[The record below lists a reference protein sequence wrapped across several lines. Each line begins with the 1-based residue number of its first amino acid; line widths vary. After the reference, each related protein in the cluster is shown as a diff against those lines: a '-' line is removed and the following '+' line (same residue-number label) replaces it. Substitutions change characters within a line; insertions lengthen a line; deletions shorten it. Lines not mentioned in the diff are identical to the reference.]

1 MKLVLLEDE
10 QPALRHLMRMI
21 EQVAPHAAIVA
32 HFDAVESAIDWFQS
46 NTDYDLVISDIQ
58 LSDGLSLAIFRQV
71 KMTKPIIFTTAF
83 DQYAIEAFKVNGID
97 YLLKPVKAEE
107 LSKAIEKYRTLFSG
121 NTQPTLDVEK
131 LIKQI
136 AGQEKVY
143 RARLLVHFRD
153 ELKSISTDSIA
164 FIHSENKTSHLYT
177 KAGEMFILDQ
187 NMEELEAQLN
197 PQIFFRAN
205 RQFIISFSSIKSNHQ
220 HFNGKIKV
228 LLTLPTKEEV
238 LVSRERATEFKIWLG
253 S

>member
-1 MKLVLLEDE
+1 MRLVLLEDE
-10 QPALRHLMRMI
+10 QPALRHLKRMI
-21 EQVAPHAAIVA
+21 GEVAPHATVVA
-32 HFDAVESAIDWFQS
+32 HFDAVESAIGWFQS
-46 NTDYDLVISDIQ
+46 NADYDLIISDIQ

-107 LSKAIEKYRTLFSG
+107 LSKAIEKYKTLF
-121 NTQPTLDVEK
+121 NHNNQPPLDVEK

-143 RARLLVHFRD
+143 RTRLLVHFRD
-153 ELKSISTDSIA
+153 ELKSIPVESIA
-164 FIHSENKTSHLYT
+164 FIHSENKVSHLFS
-177 KAGEMFILDQ
+177 KSGEMFILDQ

-228 LLTLPTKEEV
+228 LLTLPTKDEV
-238 LVSRERATEFKIWLG
+238 LVSRERAPEFKAWLG

>member
-10 QPALRHLMRMI
+10 QPALRHLKRMI
-21 EQVAPHAAIVA
+21 EEVAPQATVVA
-32 HFDAVESAIDWFQS
+32 HFDSVEGAVAWFQS

-58 LSDGLSLAIFRQV
+58 LSDGLSLDIFRQV

-97 YLLKPVKAEE
+97 YLLKPIKAEE
-107 LSKAIEKYRTLFSG
+107 LRKAIEKYQTLFKG
-121 NTQPTLDVEK
+121 NAQSAWDIER

-136 AGQEKVY
+136 SRQEKVY

-153 ELKSISTDSIA
+153 ELKSIPVDSIA
-164 FIHSENKTSHLYT
+164 FVHSENRTSHLYT
-177 KAGEMFILDQ
+177 KIGEMFVLDQ
-187 NMEELEAQLN
+187 NMDELEDQLN
-197 PQIFFRAN
+197 PQAFFRAN
-205 RQFIISFSSIKSNHQ
+205 RQFIIAFSSIKSNHQ

-228 LLTLPTKEEV
+228 LLTVPTKEEV

>member
-1 MKLVLLEDE
+1 MKLVLVEDE

-21 EQVAPHAAIVA
+21 EQVAPHTAIVA
-32 HFDAVESAIDWFQS
+32 HFDAVESAIGWFQS
-46 NTDYDLVISDIQ
+46 NTDYDLIISDIQ

-107 LSKAIEKYRTLFSG
+107 LSKAIEKYKTLF
-121 NTQPTLDVEK
+121 NHNNQPPLDIKK

-153 ELKSISTDSIA
+153 ELKSIPTDNIA

-197 PQIFFRAN
+197 PQVFFRAN

-228 LLTLPTKEEV
+228 LLTLPTKEEI
-238 LVSRERATEFKIWLG
+238 LVSRERATEFKTWLG
-253 S
+253 N

>member
-32 HFDAVESAIDWFQS
+32 HFDAVESAIGWFQS
-46 NTDYDLVISDIQ
+46 NTDYDLIISDIQ
-58 LSDGLSLAIFRQV
+58 LSDGLSLDIFRQV
-71 KMTKPIIFTTAF
+71 KMIKPIIFTTAF

-107 LSKAIEKYRTLFSG
+107 LSKAIEKYQTLFSG
-121 NTQPTLDVEK
+121 NSHPTLDVEK

-136 AGQEKVY
+136 VGQEKVY

-187 NMEELEAQLN
+187 NMEELESQLD
-197 PQIFFRAN
+197 PQLFFRAN
-205 RQFIISFSSIKSNHQ
+205 RQFIIAFGSIKSNHQ

-228 LLTLPTKEEV
+228 LLTLPTKEEI
-238 LVSRERATEFKIWLG
+238 LVSRERATEFKTWLG
-253 S
+253 N

>member
-21 EQVAPHAAIVA
+21 EQVAPHTAIVA

-107 LSKAIEKYRTLFSG
+107 LSKAIEKYKTLF
-121 NTQPTLDVEK
+121 NHNNQPPLDIKK

-153 ELKSISTDSIA
+153 ELKSISTDNIA

-197 PQIFFRAN
+197 PQVFFRAN

-228 LLTLPTKEEV
+228 LLTLPTKEEI
-238 LVSRERATEFKIWLG
+238 LVSRERATEFKTWLG
-253 S
+253 N

>member
-21 EQVAPHAAIVA
+21 EQVAPHTAIVA
-32 HFDAVESAIDWFQS
+32 HFDAVESAIGWFQS

-107 LSKAIEKYRTLFSG
+107 LSKAIEKYKTLF
-121 NTQPTLDVEK
+121 NHNNQPPLDIKK

-153 ELKSISTDSIA
+153 ELKSIPTDNIA

-197 PQIFFRAN
+197 PQVFFRAN

-228 LLTLPTKEEV
+228 LLTLPTKEEI
-238 LVSRERATEFKIWLG
+238 LVSRERATEFKTWLG
-253 S
+253 N

>member
-1 MKLVLLEDE
+1 MRLVLLEDE
-10 QPALRHLMRMI
+10 QPALRHLKRMI
-21 EQVAPHAAIVA
+21 EEVAPHATVVA
-32 HFDAVESAIDWFQS
+32 HFDAVESAIGWFQS
-46 NTDYDLVISDIQ
+46 NADYDLVISDIQ

-107 LSKAIEKYRTLFSG
+107 LGKAIEKYKAFFNHNNQS
-121 NTQPTLDVEK
+121 PLDVEK

-136 AGQEKVY
+136 VGQEKVY

-153 ELKSISTDSIA
+153 ELKSIPTDNIA

-177 KAGEMFILDQ
+177 RAGEMFILDQ
-187 NMEELEAQLN
+187 NMEELESQLD
-197 PQIFFRAN
+197 PQFFFRAN
-205 RQFIISFSSIKSNHQ
+205 RQFIIAFSSIKSNHQ

-228 LLTLPTKEEV
+228 LLTFPTKEEI
-238 LVSRERATEFKIWLG
+238 LVSRERAADFKTWLG
-253 S
+253 N

>member
-1 MKLVLLEDE
+1 MRLVLLEDE
-10 QPALRHLMRMI
+10 QPALRHLKRMI
-21 EQVAPHAAIVA
+21 EAVAPQATVVT
-32 HFDAVESAIDWFQS
+32 HFDAIESAIGWFQS

-58 LSDGLSLAIFRQV
+58 LSDGLSLDIFRQV
-71 KMTKPIIFTTAF
+71 NMTKPIIFTTAF

-97 YLLKPVKAEE
+97 YLLKPVKPKE
-107 LSKAIEKYRTLFSG
+107 LSKAIEKYRTLFSS
-121 NTQPTLDVEK
+121 NTQPTLDIEK

-136 AGQEKVY
+136 AGEEKVY

-153 ELKSISTDSIA
+153 ELKSIPTDNIA

-177 KAGEMFILDQ
+177 KAGEMFILNQ
-187 NMEELEAQLN
+187 NMEELESELA
-197 PQIFFRAN
+197 PQFFFRAN
-205 RQFIISFSSIKSNHQ
+205 RQFIIAFSSIKSNHQ

-238 LVSRERATEFKIWLG
+238 LVSRERAPEFKTWLG